1 MSSGRRTRSNINVW
15 PGYVDAL
22 SALLMLVIFMLM
34 VYMVTQLFLSQT
46 VSDRDAQLATLSQR
60 LSEITRQL
68 GLQEQRTATLQTELV
83 SLQEDYAL
91 SEARN
96 ARLQGDNA
104 ALLAAQ
110 DELLAAA
117 TDDQDTINT
126 LLLTQASLQQDIA
139 TLQALR
145 DQLEQD
151 IANQIAQLQARDA
164 QIDELTTTVEALRD
178 RTMALSAELA
188 AEQERTLLAQRTLED
203 REIRIDDL
211 LLLVQQNEAALSSE
225 QALTTEQRLQLQALS
240 NQITQLQE
248 QLSTISAALRLQEDI
263 SEQQET
269 ELAELGQRLNVLLAE
284 RVNELERYQ
293 SDFFRRLRDALEG
306 DARVQIVGDRFV
318 LPAELLFASGQAN
331 IGAAGEAE
339 LNELATVLLDLIND
353 IPADVDWILRVDGHT
368 DRIPI
373 STASFASNWELSTA
387 RALSV
392 VRYLAAQGIP
402 EQRLAAT
409 GFGEFQPVDNGN
421 SPEALQRNRRIEI
434 KLTNR

>member
-1 MSSGRRTRSNINVW
+1 MSSGRRTRSSINVW

-151 IANQIAQLQARDA
+151 IANQVAQLQARDA
-164 QIDELTTTVEALRD
+164 QIDELTTTVGALRD

-188 AEQERTLLAQRTLED
+188 AEQERTLLAQRTLQD

-331 IGAAGEAE
+331 IGAAGEVE

>member
-1 MSSGRRTRSNINVW
+1 MSSGRRPRSSINVW

-46 VSDRDAQLATLSQR
+46 VSDRDAQLAALSQR

-68 GLQEQRTATLQTELV
+68 GLQEQRAATLQSELSV
-83 SLQEDYAL
+83 LRADYAL

-96 ARLQGDNA
+96 ARLQADNS
-104 ALLAAQ
+104 ALLTAQ
-110 DELLAAA
+110 DALLSAA
-117 TDDQDTINT
+117 TEDRAAISA

-145 DQLEQD
+145 EQLEQD
-151 IANQIAQLQARDA
+151 VARQVAQLQDRDDQLA
-164 QIDELTTTVEALRD
+164 DLTATVGNLRD
-178 RTMALSAELA
+178 RTMALSTELSS
-188 AEQERTLLAQRTLED
+188 EQERTLLAQRALEARD
-203 REIRIDDL
+203 IRIEDL
-211 LLLVQQNEAALSSE
+211 LLLVRQNEAALDSE
-225 QALTTEQRLQLQALS
+225 QQLTTQQRLQLQALS
-240 NQITQLQE
+240 QQISQLQQ

-269 ELAELGQRLNVLLAE
+269 ELSELGQRLNLLLAE

-293 SDFFRRLRDALEG
+293 SDFFRRLRNALEG
-306 DARVQIVGDRFV
+306 DERVQIVGDRFV

-331 IGAAGEAE
+331 IGISGQAE
-339 LNELATVLLDLIND
+339 LSELANVLLDLIND

-373 STASFASNWELSTA
+373 NTASFASNWELSTA
-387 RALSV
+387 RAVSV

-409 GFGEFQPVDNGN
+409 GFGEFQPVDIGS